1 MYLKGC
7 NHMVLKSEHITMPSI
22 KQSGSLSS
30 LADRQDVSLSSL
42 TSYAR
47 KLDTVAG
54 QANRRVDNKHVEFT
68 ESDRPKSA
76 SSPKKKRKKKNPII
90 VNLSGTRYE
99 VIRQMAEKLGFTP
112 SKDDDPNGYL
122 IWNDSFVSAERINEL
137 KPFQRINHFPGMGEI
152 TRKDCL
158 ARNMLKVSKEF
169 PEEYGFIPKSWILPS
184 DYSQLVNYSKDLKS
198 KKKSKTFIIKPSNG
212 AQGHGIQLFKNAEK
226 IPATEHF
233 IVQEY
238 IEKPFLLD
246 GYKFDLRIYVL
257 ITSCDPLRV
266 FLFNDGLVR
275 MSTEKYQNPAE
286 SNINHMYMH
295 LTNYSVNKHNEYYE
309 KGESVDSGSKRS
321 IAFLNEYLRNKDRDV
336 ALMWRNISDMI
347 VKTLL
352 VSMPHL
358 LHAYRMC
365 RPCAPSGSDSVCFEV
380 LGFDVLLDRN
390 LKPWLLEINRSP
402 SFGTDEKIDWDI
414 KSALI
419 ENTIKLLN
427 IKVSDKRRNINAQ
440 KQEAQKR
447 LYRTGKRPDAPD
459 VSEYEKRRIHFEKRK
474 EELKELLA
482 RIKKQSLREDYDNR
496 NMGKF
501 RRIFPTE
508 DKARQEKYVRLMS
521 SIFNI
526 FMSGRAPAMQKE
538 IQRIYKNPLREED
551 VLDMLHECE
560 EYEKDGKYAGGGKG
574 AARGPKPLQSMP
586 VCQPSPIDDSEEDDD
601 EMTEGSPMSTPM
613 TRRRSA
619 KSRPGSMVREQSEWS
634 EGASSTY
641 NSRPNS
647 GVRSRPPSNMSM
659 SNQSNQRS
667 RSLSRMV
674 TSGKYTSLQ
683 RSTVDD
689 GFLTSVV
696 KEREDELSKK
706 TLIALN
712 DMRIKF
718 PGKSDEEAEMIL
730 DKLHESWKFHKPRI
744 ASYWLV
750 KLDSIKRRKVI
761 DIVRSNVRAVLQ
773 RTWRV
778 SDVDNLRIYR
788 IFSRVFSRLLWS
800 HGQGLWNCFSSSNG
814 PAGWETIFSKST
826 ENISESDMNCCR
838 RIVQLCRD
846 CLLIV
851 YQFAAEAKNTSQSTT
866 SHSDTEPSG
875 LGREKPISL
884 VPPNTQT
891 MSQRYSKLYRGE
903 AS

>member
-1 MYLKGC
+1 
-7 NHMVLKSEHITMPSI
+7 MPSI

-54 QANRRVDNKHVEFT
+54 QANRRSDNKHVEFT

-76 SSPKKKRKKKNPII
+76 SSPKKKRKKKNPIV

-169 PEEYGFIPKSWILPS
+169 PEEYSFIPKSWILPS

-427 IKVSDKRRNINAQ
+427 IKVSDKRRNINAR
-440 KQEAQKR
+440 KGLIIYLTR
-447 LYRTGKRPDAPD
+447 CLDM
-459 VSEYEKRRIHFEKRK
+459 K
-474 EELKELLA
+474 EELRELLA

-560 EYEKDGKYAGGGKG
+560 EYEKDGKYSGGGKG
-574 AARGPKPLQSMP
+574 VARGPKPLQSMP

-601 EMTEGSPMSTPM
+601 EMTEGSPMTTPM
-613 TRRRSA
+613 TRRPSA
-619 KSRPGSMVREQSEWS
+619 RSRPGSMVREQSEWS

-875 LGREKPISL
+875 LAREKPISL

>member
-1 MYLKGC
+1 
-7 NHMVLKSEHITMPSI
+7 MPSI

-169 PEEYGFIPKSWILPS
+169 PEEYSFMPKSWILPS

-309 KGESVDSGSKRS
+309 KGETVDSGSKRS

-560 EYEKDGKYAGGGKG
+560 EFEKDGKYAGGGKG

-586 VCQPSPIDDSEEDDD
+586 VCQPSPIDDSEEEDD

>member
-1 MYLKGC
+1 
-7 NHMVLKSEHITMPSI
+7 MPSI

-30 LADRQDVSLSSL
+30 LADRQVRTTVFDVWNQLSPAEDVSLSSL

-169 PEEYGFIPKSWILPS
+169 PEEYSFMPKSWILPS

-309 KGESVDSGSKRS
+309 KGETVDSGSKRS

-560 EYEKDGKYAGGGKG
+560 EFEKDGKYAGGGKG

-586 VCQPSPIDDSEEDDD
+586 VCQPSPIDDSEEEDD

>member
-1 MYLKGC
+1 
-7 NHMVLKSEHITMPSI
+7 MPSV
-22 KQSGSLSS
+22 KQNGSLSS
-30 LADRQDVSLSSL
+30 LADRQDVTLSSL

-54 QANRRVDNKHVEFT
+54 QVSRRTDNRHVEFS
-68 ESDRPKSA
+68 ENDRPKSA
-76 SSPKKKRKKKNPII
+76 SSPKKKRKKKNLIM

-99 VIRQMAEKLGFTP
+99 VIRQMSEKLGYTA
-112 SKDDDPNGYL
+112 SKEDDPNGYL

-158 ARNMLKVSKEF
+158 ARNMFKVQKEH
-169 PEEYGFIPKSWILPS
+169 PEEYSFVPKTWILPS

-198 KKKSKTFIIKPSNG
+198 RKKSKTFIVKPSNG

-226 IPATEHF
+226 IPASEHF

-238 IEKPFLLD
+238 VEKPFLLD
-246 GYKFDLRIYVL
+246 GYKCDLRIYVL

-275 MSTEKYQNPAE
+275 MSTEKYQNPSEA
-286 SNINHMYMH
+286 NISHMYMH

-336 ALMWRNISDMI
+336 ALLWKNISDMI
-347 VKTLL
+347 TKTLL
-352 VSMPHL
+352 VSLPHL
-358 LHAYRMC
+358 VHAYRMC

-402 SFGTDEKIDWDI
+402 SFGTDERIDWDI

-440 KQEAQKR
+440 KIEAQKR
-447 LYRTGKRPDAPD
+447 LYRSSKRPETTDM
-459 VSEYEKRRIHFEKRK
+459 SELDKRRAHIEKRR
-474 EELKELLA
+474 EELKDMLA
-482 RIKKQSLREDYDNR
+482 RIKKQVMREDYENR
-496 NMGKF
+496 NMGRF
-501 RRIFPTE
+501 RKIFPTE
-508 DKARQEKYVRLMS
+508 DKARQEKYIRLMS
-521 SIFNI
+521 SIFNV

-538 IQRIYKNPLREED
+538 IQRIYKNPLKEED
-551 VLDMLHECE
+551 VLDMLNECD
-560 EYEKDGKYAGGGKG
+560 EYEKEGKYPNGGRGIP
-574 AARGPKPLQSMP
+574 RGPKPLQSMP
-586 VCQPSPIDDSEEDDD
+586 VCQASPIEDDSEDD
-601 EMTEGSPMSTPM
+601 EITETSSPPTTPM
-613 TRRRSA
+613 HQRMSARSRQ
-619 KSRPGSMVREQSEWS
+619 SSMIREQSEWS
-634 EGASSTY
+634 EGASSAY

-647 GVRSRPPSNMSM
+647 GVRSRPPSNQSM

-667 RSLSRMV
+667 RSLSRV
-674 TSGKYTSLQ
+674 IASGKYTSLQ

-689 GFLTSVV
+689 SFLVTVV
-696 KEREDELSKK
+696 KEREEELSKK
-706 TLIALN
+706 TLLALN

-718 PGKSDEEAEMIL
+718 PGKSDQEAEMIL
-730 DKLHESWKFHKPRI
+730 DRLHESWKFHKPRI

-788 IFSRVFSRLLWS
+788 VFSRVFSRLLWS
-800 HGQGLWNCFSSSNG
+800 HGQGLWNCFSNSNS
-814 PAGWETIFSKST
+814 PASWETIFSKST
-826 ENISESDMNCCR
+826 ENIGESEMNCCR
-838 RIVQLCRD
+838 RIVQLCKD

-851 YQFAAEAKNTSQSTT
+851 YQFAAEAKNTSHNTSQSESEQTG
-866 SHSDTEPSG
+866 SI
-875 LGREKPISL
+875 REKPISL
-884 VPPNTQT
+884 APPNTQT
-891 MSQRYSKLYRGE
+891 MSQRYSKLYPQRGDTVT
-903 AS
+903 S

>member
-1 MYLKGC
+1 
-7 NHMVLKSEHITMPSI
+7 MPSI

>member
-1 MYLKGC
+1 MPGLKQ
-7 NHMVLKSEHITMPSI
+7 N
-22 KQSGSLSS
+22 GSMSS
-30 LADRQDVSLSSL
+30 LADRQDVTLSSL

-47 KLDTVAG
+47 KLDSVAG
-54 QANRRVDNKHVEFT
+54 QVKSRTDNKNVEFT
-68 ESDRPKSA
+68 EDDRPRSA
-76 SSPKKKRKKKNPII
+76 SSPKKKRKKKNSIM

-99 VIRQMAEKLGFTP
+99 VIRQMAEKLGFTV

-137 KPFQRINHFPGMGEI
+137 KSFQRINHFPGMGEI

-158 ARNMLKVSKEF
+158 ARNMLKVQKEH
-169 PEEYGFIPKSWILPS
+169 PEEYGFVPKTWILPS
-184 DYSQLVNYSKDLKS
+184 DYSQLINYAKDLKS
-198 KKKSKTFIIKPSNG
+198 RKKSKTFIVKPSNG
-212 AQGHGIQLFKNAEK
+212 AQGNGILLYKNAEK
-226 IPATEHF
+226 IPAAEHF

-238 IEKPFLLD
+238 LDKPFLLD

-257 ITSCDPLRV
+257 VTSCDPLRV

-275 MSTEKYQNPAE
+275 MSTEKYQNPSE
-286 SNINHMYMH
+286 TNISHMYMH
-295 LTNYSVNKHNEYYE
+295 LTNYSVNKHNEFYE

-321 IAFLNEYLRNKDRDV
+321 IAYLNEYLRNKDRDV
-336 ALMWRNISDMI
+336 ALLWKNISDMI
-347 VKTLL
+347 TKTLL
-352 VSMPHL
+352 VSLPHV

-427 IKVSDKRRNINAQ
+427 IKISDKRRNMNAQ
-440 KQEAQKR
+440 KVEAQKR
-447 LYRTGKRPDAPD
+447 LYRTNKRPEPHDM
-459 VSEYEKRRIHFEKRK
+459 SEIEKRKAHIEKRK
-474 EELKELLA
+474 EELKEMLA
-482 RIKKQSLREDYDNR
+482 RIKKQVSREDFENR
-496 NMGKF
+496 NMGRF

-508 DKARQEKYVRLMS
+508 DKARQEKYVNLMS

-538 IQRIYKNPLREED
+538 IQRIYKNPLKEED

-560 EYEKDGKYAGGGKG
+560 EYEKEGKYPTGGKG
-574 AARGPKPLQSMP
+574 VPRGPKPLQSMP
-586 VCQPSPIDDSEEDDD
+586 VCQPSPVDDSEE
-601 EMTEGSPMSTPM
+601 EEITESNSTPTM
-613 TRRRSA
+613 TMNRKLSA
-619 KSRPGSMVREQSEWS
+619 KSRQSSLIREQSEWS
-634 EGASSTY
+634 ESASSNY

-647 GVRSRPPSNMSM
+647 GVRSRPGSSMSV

-667 RSLSRMV
+667 RSLSRAP
-674 TSGKYTSLQ
+674 TSGKFTPVQ

-689 GFLTSVV
+689 NFLVTVV
-696 KEREDELSKK
+696 KEREEELSKK
-706 TLIALN
+706 TLTALN

-718 PGKSDEEAEMIL
+718 PGKSDQEAELIL
-730 DKLHESWKFHKPRI
+730 DRLHESWKFHKPRI

-800 HGQGLWNCFSSSNG
+800 HGQGLWNCFSSSNS

-826 ENISESDMNCCR
+826 DNIGEPEMNCCR
-838 RIVQLCRD
+838 RIVQLCKD

-851 YQFAAEAKNTSQSTT
+851 YQFAAEAKNTSHNT
-866 SHSDTEPSG
+866 SQTEGDQIGSA
-875 LGREKPISL
+875 RDKPLTL

-891 MSQRYSKLYRGE
+891 MSQRYSKLYPQRGDSL